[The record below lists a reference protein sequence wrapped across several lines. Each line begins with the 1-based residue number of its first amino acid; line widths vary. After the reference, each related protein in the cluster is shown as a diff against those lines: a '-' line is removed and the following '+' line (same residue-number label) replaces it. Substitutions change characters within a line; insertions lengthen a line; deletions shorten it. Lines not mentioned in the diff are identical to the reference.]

1 MLTASNIAAT
11 NQSHQ
16 IYASNHV
23 FSFAKP
29 FAYGRKNVILKYEYV
44 QHMYLRQVRYV
55 SCMLPEGVLVTR
67 FIILNPS

>member
-1 MLTASNIAAT
+1 MLAIT
-11 NQSHQ
+11 
-16 IYASNHV
+16 

-29 FAYGRKNVILKYEYV
+29 FADGRKNVILEYEYV
-44 QHMYLRQVRYV
+44 QHMYLRQVQYV